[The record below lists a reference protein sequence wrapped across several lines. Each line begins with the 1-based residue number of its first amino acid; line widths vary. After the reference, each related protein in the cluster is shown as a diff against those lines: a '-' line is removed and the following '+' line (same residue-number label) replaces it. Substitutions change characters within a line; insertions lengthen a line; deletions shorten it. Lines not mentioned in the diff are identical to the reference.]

1 MIAVV
6 CSWHDCHEEALREI
20 QERLSRKQ
28 RMVVAA
34 HTLIEAYSVL
44 TRLPA
49 PHRISP
55 KDALNLL
62 EGNFMRPLKI
72 IVLTAAG
79 HKVLL
84 RGAPDANISGGRVYD
99 ALIAACARKAK
110 VQSLI
115 TFNEL
120 HFAAFEGSDLEI
132 VVPRRKISK
141 PEEG

>member
-1 MIAVV
+1 M
-6 CSWHDCHEEALREI
+6 
-20 QERLSRKQ
+20 
-28 RMVVAA
+28 
-34 HTLIEAYSVL
+34 
-44 TRLPA
+44 
-49 PHRISP
+49 
-55 KDALNLL
+55 
-62 EGNFMRPLKI
+62 KI

-84 RGAPDANISGGRVYD
+84 RGAPHANISGGRVYD

-120 HFAAFEGSDLEI
+120 HFAPFEGSDFEI

-141 PEEG
+141 AEEG